1 MVPTLQRVRNRRMA
15 YTGGFDHDIFI
26 SFSHQDNLAPEG
38 AKGWVAQFR
47 EHLEI
52 WLRRR
57 GLYDLDIWWDKEQLR
72 GNTDFDARI
81 EKVLTNS
88 ALLVVLHSRNYRQS
102 DYCHREL
109 DWFCTHAGQHPLGL
123 SVGDRRRIL
132 NVLINNIPHQ
142 EWTASGHWTEPLA
155 GTTGIPLHDADKVD
169 DFGDPVSPDR
179 FETLLKPIVTATVET
194 LDACRKPVVPVS
206 EPGDDT
212 RPTVFVA
219 EVADTQRKYR
229 KRLIK
234 EIGERAR
241 VLDPIPPPLERDAHD
256 QAIACALEQADL
268 SIHLLDQWPGREIV
282 DDDETTYPRHQ
293 ADLAAASPIS
303 SLIWVPETLSADDF
317 EDEDQEDFAG
327 EGQKSWLD
335 SLEQASRNGGGYQ
348 FVRAGREPF
357 VAQVLNTLDR
367 LNEQRAAT
375 EAGPHHILIDTHRK
389 DQQYAYALA
398 AGLAQRIPD
407 LDLDFTKDA
416 DGVDGWRQFEDTVA
430 HTRDLVVLFGQVAPD
445 WVKSRVERAYKVAFG
460 CEAPTLEN
468 IWVLLLPN
476 CPGMPT
482 LPRLIRVEV
491 LDNRDSNDIV
501 PDNLLRLLPVGVQ
514 GGGA

>member
-1 MVPTLQRVRNRRMA
+1 MA
-15 YTGGFDHDIFI
+15 YTTGFDHDVFI

-57 GLYDLDIWWDKEQLR
+57 GLHDLDIWWDKEQLR

-81 EKVLTNS
+81 EKVLGST

-102 DYCHREL
+102 DYCRREL
-109 DWFCTHAGQHPLGL
+109 DWFCAHAGQHPLGL
-123 SVGDRRRIL
+123 NVGDRRRIL

-142 EWTASGHWTEPLA
+142 EWTASDHWTKPLS

-169 DFGDPVSPDR
+169 DFGDPVPPEQ
-179 FETLLKPIVTATVET
+179 FERALKPIVTAAVET
-194 LDACRKPVVPVS
+194 LDACLQPAAPSSKPAD
-206 EPGDDT
+206 GT
-212 RPTVFVA
+212 RPTVFLA
-219 EVADTQRKYR
+219 DVADTQRNYR

-234 EIGERAR
+234 EIGDRAR
-241 VLDPIPPPLERDAHD
+241 VLDAIPPPLGRDAHD
-256 QAIACALEQADL
+256 QAIASALEQADL
-268 SIHLLDQWPGREIV
+268 TIHLLDQWPGREIE
-282 DDDETTYPRHQ
+282 DDDATTYPRHQ
-293 ADLAAASPIS
+293 ADLAAESPTS
-303 SLIWVPETLSADDF
+303 SLIWVPETLLAEDF
-317 EDEDQEDFAG
+317 EDE
-327 EGQKSWLD
+327 GQKLWLGN
-335 SLEQASRNGGGYQ
+335 LEQASRTRRGYQ

-357 VAQVLNTLDR
+357 VTQVLDSLDGI
-367 LNEQRAAT
+367 NAQRAAA
-375 EAGPHHILIDTHRK
+375 EVGPPHILIDTHRK

-407 LDLDFTKDA
+407 LELDFTKDA
-416 DGVDGWRQFEDTVA
+416 DGADGWRQFEDTVA
-430 HTRDLVVLFGQVAPD
+430 RAHDLVVLFGQVAPD

-460 CEAPTLEN
+460 CEAPILEN

-476 CPGMPT
+476 CPGMPA
-482 LPRLIRVEV
+482 LPHLIRVEV
-491 LDNRDSNDIV
+491 LDNRGSTDIV

-514 GGGA
+514 GGGT